1 MIYCNIKITKN
12 VIENTSA
19 EEIVYVRSRNLF
31 SRLGRRHCRRD
42 VHFHHHRRASLSW
55 LSRDGAGRED
65 ELRRGRLFVAPR
77 RASDCFS
84 TQRFSETP
92 GGGQKDSR
100 FPARTTQSPPS
111 QSLGHGRAPHR
122 S

>member
-19 EEIVYVRSRNLF
+19 EEIVYVRSRDLF

-42 VHFHHHRRASLSW
+42 VHFHHYRRPSLSRI
-55 LSRDGAGRED
+55 SCDRAGRED

-77 RASDCFS
+77 GASNCFS
-84 TQRFSETP
+84 TPRFSETP
-92 GGGQKDSR
+92 GGGEKNS
-100 FPARTTQSPPS
+100 
-111 QSLGHGRAPHR
+111 
-122 S
+122 